1 VSYTVTRY
9 AEIDQLLQAMRG
21 YNCASLVGLSNTGK
35 STLLRTLLNDEVT
48 ARYIEFTGRRVA
60 FVYIDCNG
68 MLELSGQG
76 LYELVLRSVQETIR
90 NMDDDL
96 ARVVTDHYRQV
107 VEPDTQFLVPLNF
120 NNAMQAI
127 IESGHRDLVL
137 LLDEFDDV
145 FDTLDGRVFL
155 NLRAL
160 KDKYPSNLIYVTATL
175 RRLGSKRS
183 DEQTAE
189 FIELSAAHTITLR
202 PLTRPEADQ
211 MAQGLARD
219 DGIQEK
225 LSQNDLD
232 FLWQEAGGH
241 PRLLRAALS
250 HLIEHQ
256 YRESEPVYFDDLSQM
271 HGELVHEVTI
281 RNECTR
287 LWRQLGPHERE
298 ALLAIASDQRE
309 SLTPQALQSLRE
321 WGLVTGDENPVV
333 FGSLMAEFVRR
344 QAAIP
349 QETQGKVWMDADAG
363 EVWVEGAL
371 TSPLTELEF
380 KLMALLYARINK
392 LTDKYQIVE
401 TVWGVDYIDEV
412 DDSRIEKLISRLRAK
427 IEPDSGDP
435 RYIVTVRGRGY
446 KLMA

>member
-1 VSYTVTRY
+1 MPYAVTRY

-60 FVYIDCNG
+60 FIYIDCNG

-76 LYELVLRSVQETIR
+76 LYELVLRNVRETIQ

-96 ARVVTDHYRQV
+96 ARVVSDHYRQV

-175 RRLGSKRS
+175 RRLGSRRS

-189 FIELSAAHTITLR
+189 FIELSAAHTIILR
-202 PLTRPEADQ
+202 PLSRPEADQ
-211 MAQGLARD
+211 LAQGLARD
-219 DGIQEK
+219 DGIQNG
-225 LSQNDLD
+225 LNQNDLD
-232 FLWQEAGGH
+232 FLWREAGGH
-241 PRLLRAALS
+241 PRLLRAAFS
-250 HLIEHQ
+250 HLVEHQ
-256 YRESEPVYFDDLSQM
+256 YHESEPVYFNDLSQM
-271 HGELVHEVTI
+271 HDELVSEVTI

-287 LWRQLGPHERE
+287 IWRQLGPQERDTLLSI
-298 ALLAIASDQRE
+298 ALEQRE
-309 SLTPQALQSLRE
+309 SLIPQSLQHLRE
-321 WGLVTGDENPVV
+321 WGLVTGEDKPVI
-333 FGSLMAEFVRR
+333 FGSLMADFVRR

-349 QETQGKVWMDADAG
+349 REIRGNVWVDEDAG

-380 KLMALLYARINK
+380 KLMALLYERINK

-401 TVWGVDYIDEV
+401 TVWGVDYINEV

-427 IEPDSGDP
+427 IEPDPSDP

-446 KLMA
+446 KLMV